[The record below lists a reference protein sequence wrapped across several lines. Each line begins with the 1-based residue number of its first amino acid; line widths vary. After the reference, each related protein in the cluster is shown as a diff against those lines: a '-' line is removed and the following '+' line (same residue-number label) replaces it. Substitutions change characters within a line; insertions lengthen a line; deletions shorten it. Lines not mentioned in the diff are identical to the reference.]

1 MTLNDASP
9 RILRAIQQAGTD
21 GRTIKIVSRIERPAS
36 LPDKKAAPCRHS
48 AAA

>member
-9 RILRAIQQAGTD
+9 AMLRAIRQTGTD

-36 LPDKKAAPCRHS
+36 LSDNEAASYWRS
-48 AAA
+48 AAV